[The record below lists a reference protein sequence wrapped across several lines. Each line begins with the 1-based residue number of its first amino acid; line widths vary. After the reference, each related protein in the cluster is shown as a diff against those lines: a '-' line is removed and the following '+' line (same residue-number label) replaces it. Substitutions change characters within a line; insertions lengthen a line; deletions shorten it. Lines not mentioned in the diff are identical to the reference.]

1 MYVYEFSSC
10 CSPLYYA
17 ISFLIFKIIT
27 VRNVLCLLSVPCLNL
42 AVGLEHSQY
51 KVDALKITNEI
62 SVKHI
67 NITNIL
73 GAEFKK
79 YECYAY
85 PQ

>member
-1 MYVYEFSSC
+1 MYVCEFSSY

-27 VRNVLCLLSVPCLNL
+27 VRNVLSVPCLNL

-73 GAEFKK
+73 GAEFIK

>member
-1 MYVYEFSSC
+1 MYVCEFSSY

-27 VRNVLCLLSVPCLNL
+27 VRNVLSVPCLNL